1 MHDLSQNGA
10 RIICVASPPQG
21 GWSIVNDKGA
31 FFNRNIPD
39 ETHMY
44 IGYFSEVYGPVRIVA
59 FDTDG
64 NGWSVTS
71 AATIAEKVCDAT
83 RCVLK

>member
-1 MHDLSQNGA
+1 MA
-10 RIICVASPPQG
+10 R
-21 GWSIVNDKGA
+21 
-31 FFNRNIPD
+31 
-39 ETHMY
+39 
-44 IGYFSEVYGPVRIVA
+44 VRIVA

-83 RCVLK
+83 QCVAIADVYNNIAARLNGNVVGYACTVGQRVG